1 MTTEPRRGS
10 IWDGLSR
17 ILAFVLGALVVLFA
31 VVNSAQV
38 HVNFL
43 AFAVDVPLFVL
54 IIGVVI
60 VGFLAGLLS
69 RGRAA

>member
-17 ILAFVLGALVVLFA
+17 ILAFGLGAVVVVFA
-31 VVNSAQV
+31 VVNSEKV

-43 AFAVDVPLFVL
+43 AFSVTVPLFVL
-54 IIGVVI
+54 IIGVVA

-69 RGRAA
+69 RGRAH